1 MTLRRHHSGAAGVL
15 VLALAGCGGTPHSA
29 APPPPRLPRA
39 VATPLAQ
46 RSDAIAAALA
56 AGDSCRAATLVHELQ
71 QETID
76 AINAGRVPPALQEPL
91 SGSVNDLVGR
101 IACTPPPPAGKHD
114 HGKHEGHDKHNEEQ
128 G

>member
-1 MTLRRHHSGAAGVL
+1 MTFSRHHSGAAVLL
-15 VLALAGCGGTPHSA
+15 VLGLAGCGGTPRSA
-29 APPPPRLPRA
+29 EPPPPRLPRA

-46 RSDAIAAALA
+46 RSDAIAVALA
-56 AGDSCRAATLVHELQ
+56 AGDSCRAAALAHQLQ

-76 AINAGRVPPALQEPL
+76 AINAGRVPAALQEPL
-91 SGSVNDLVGR
+91 SGSVNDLAGR
-101 IACTPPPPAGKHD
+101 IACIPPPPDEKQD